1 MNLKTDYGFKY
12 HFFLFMLRVLSL
24 TQIQGTVI
32 SVSEFQQFIRIIV
45 LFAAIVVVSH
55 ME

>member
-1 MNLKTDYGFKY
+1 
-12 HFFLFMLRVLSL
+12 FMLRVLSL

-32 SVSEFQQFIRIIV
+32 SVSEFLQLIRIIV
-45 LFAAIVVVSH
+45 LFVAIVVVSH